1 MPAYSFKERF
11 VPLILDGSKRQTIRK
26 KRKGQAKPG
35 STLYLYFGMRT
46 KWCRKLKE
54 TPCVDVKEIVITQ
67 DGKIFVGGKKL
78 TWSQR
83 DVLAYN
89 DGFRN
94 GDDGMFPDY
103 CETKGCFD
111 IMFRWWSQTHELP
124 FIGDIIYW

>member
-11 VPLILDGSKRQTIRK
+11 VPLILDGTKRQTIRK
-26 KRKGQAKPG
+26 KRKGQAKIG

-46 KWCRKLKE
+46 KWCKKLKE

-78 TWSQR
+78 TWTQR

-89 DGFRN
+89 DGFRKA
-94 GDDGMFPDY
+94 DDNTAG
-103 CETKGCFD
+103 GCFD
-111 IMFRWWSQTHELP
+111 IMFRWWSQIHELP